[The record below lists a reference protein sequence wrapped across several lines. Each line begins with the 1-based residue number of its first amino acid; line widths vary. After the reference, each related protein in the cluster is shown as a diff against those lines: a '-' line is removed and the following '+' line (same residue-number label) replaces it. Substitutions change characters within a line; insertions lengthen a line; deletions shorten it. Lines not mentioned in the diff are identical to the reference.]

1 MRNRV
6 LVVDDELQVL
16 SLLREALSEE
26 GYDVECVPSGEAAL
40 ELLDTENI
48 QVVFL
53 DLNLP
58 GINGLEL
65 CRRIKKEK
73 PIACIYAMT
82 GYSSM
87 FELSDC
93 REAGCDDYFVK
104 PFELEVILGAARDA
118 FGKLERW
125 NKR

>member
-1 MRNRV
+1 MSKRV
-6 LVVDDELQVL
+6 LVVDDELLIL
-16 SLLREALSEE
+16 SMLREALGGA

-48 QVVFL
+48 PVVFL

-58 GINGLEL
+58 GINGIEL

-73 PIACIYAMT
+73 PITCVYAMT

-87 FELSDC
+87 FELADC

-104 PFELEVILGAARDA
+104 PFALEMILRSASDA
-118 FGKLERW
+118 FDKLERW
-125 NKR
+125 NRR